1 MVDNHPSELAPVVDE
16 AGLLTLTY
24 GDRAVLRQLIQLFLE
39 DAPGQLADVQAA
51 VVRRDRSLLEQQ
63 AHALRGAAAGM
74 TGARVATVAARL
86 EAAGRTGDFTG
97 AKDDYGILTAEV
109 ERLRQALLQ
118 MAEERG
124 G

>member
-1 MVDNHPSELAPVVDE
+1 
-16 AGLLTLTY
+16 
-24 GDRAVLRQLIQLFLE
+24 
-39 DAPGQLADVQAA
+39 
-51 VVRRDRSLLEQQ
+51 
-63 AHALRGAAAGM
+63 M